1 MNDSEFTTPPAHI
14 HFKAKKFPELA
25 GTFRD
30 GALAFLEPGGGG
42 PLGKHSHTPDHL
54 FLVVSGEA
62 RVEYENETVV
72 IPAGTTCRVT
82 GRRPHAVWNNTNQ
95 QTVMLGLTI

>member
-1 MNDSEFTTPPAHI
+1 MAHSPSWSPAEAVRSANIRIRTT
-14 HFKAKKFPELA
+14 
-25 GTFRD
+25 TF
-30 GALAFLEPGGGG
+30 F
-42 PLGKHSHTPDHL
+42 S
-54 FLVVSGEA
+54 S

>member
-1 MNDSEFTTPPAHI
+1 MARSPSWSPAEAVRSANIRIRTT
-14 HFKAKKFPELA
+14 
-25 GTFRD
+25 TF
-30 GALAFLEPGGGG
+30 F
-42 PLGKHSHTPDHL
+42 S
-54 FLVVSGEA
+54 SGEA